1 MQSHSTMVKEMKQQA
16 SAIVKEI
23 QGNELDVD
31 FGKKISV
38 PKDIMLEEL
47 SHLSNRGARLFK
59 KRQRRSEKYTFEG
72 FQNTANSQM
81 NNYIPPII
89 QGDDTTEDCK
99 GMGNGEPGGQ
109 QNTPKTP
116 PNTPDPRTP
125 LNPNTIAPGYT
136 GPLKEIPPE
145 KFNATAVPKSYQT
158 PWEEAIAG
166 DPELLSTLRPRM
178 PELMPKAE
186 LAEYK
191 TFNRVATPYGGFD
204 RASKLVSFKLPKLDF
219 ALLEPEFRLPVFLD
233 GTAGRQ
239 SFNRTAQGWT
249 SNNVPIVFK
258 DLSLEVTI
266 PETDDL

>member
-1 MQSHSTMVKEMKQQA
+1 MQSHSILTKELKQQA

-31 FGKKISV
+31 YGKKISI

-47 SHLSNRGARLFK
+47 SLLSNRGSRLFK

-72 FQNTANSQM
+72 FPNSVNSQM
-81 NNYIPPII
+81 NSYIPSVTHCDDDKEIC
-89 QGDDTTEDCK
+89 QG
-99 GMGNGEPGGQ
+99 MRNGLQGGH
-109 QNTPKTP
+109 QNTPKSP

-125 LNPNTIAPGYT
+125 PNPDSIAPGYT

-158 PWEEAIAG
+158 PWEEAIAE
-166 DPELLSTLRPRM
+166 DPELLSTLHPRM
-178 PELMPKAE
+178 PELTPKVE

-204 RASKLVSFKLPKLDF
+204 KASKMISFKLPKLDF
-219 ALLEPEFRLPVFLD
+219 ALLEPELRFPAFQD
-233 GTAGRQ
+233 GTAGRP

-249 SNNVPIVFK
+249 SNNVAIVFD
-258 DLSLEVTI
+258 DLSLEATI

>member
-1 MQSHSTMVKEMKQQA
+1 MQSHSTLTKELKQQA

-23 QGNELDVD
+23 QGNEIYED
-31 FGKKISV
+31 FGKKFSV

-47 SHLSNRGARLFK
+47 SLLSNRGARLFK

-72 FQNTANSQM
+72 IQNSANSQM
-81 NNYIPPII
+81 NN
-89 QGDDTTEDCK
+89 CK
-99 GMGNGEPGGQ
+99 NMGNTLLGGQ
-109 QNTPKTP
+109 QNIPKTP

-125 LNPNTIAPGYT
+125 PNPETIAPGYT

-158 PWEEAIAG
+158 PWEEAIAD
-166 DPELLSTLRPRM
+166 DPELLSTLHPRM
-178 PELMPKAE
+178 PELSPKIE

-204 RASKLVSFKLPKLDF
+204 RASKLVGFKLPKLDF
-219 ALLEPEFRLPVFLD
+219 ALLEPELRLSVFQD
-233 GTAGRQ
+233 GTAGRP

-249 SNNVPIVFK
+249 SNNIPIILK

>member
-1 MQSHSTMVKEMKQQA
+1 MQSHSTLTKELKQQA

-23 QGNELDVD
+23 QGNDLDNMD

-47 SHLSNRGARLFK
+47 SLLSNRGARLFK

-72 FQNTANSQM
+72 FQNSANSQM
-81 NNYIPPII
+81 NT
-89 QGDDTTEDCK
+89 DDAAENSK
-99 GMGNGEPGGQ
+99 SMGNGVQSGQ
-109 QNTPKTP
+109 QNIPQTP

-125 LNPNTIAPGYT
+125 PNPDTIAPGYT

-145 KFNATAVPKSYQT
+145 KFNATSVPKSYQT
-158 PWEEAIAG
+158 PWEEAIAD
-166 DPELLSTLRPRM
+166 DPELLSTLHPRM
-178 PELMPKAE
+178 PELMPKVE
-186 LAEYK
+186 LTEYK

-204 RASKLVSFKLPKLDF
+204 RASKLVGFKLPKLDF
-219 ALLEPEFRLPVFLD
+219 ALLEPELRLPVFQD
-233 GTAGRQ
+233 GTAGRP

-258 DLSLEVTI
+258 DLSLEVTV

>member
-1 MQSHSTMVKEMKQQA
+1 MQLHSTLTKELKQQA

-23 QGNELDVD
+23 QGNEIYVD

-47 SHLSNRGARLFK
+47 SLLSNRGARLFK

-72 FQNTANSQM
+72 FQNSANSQM
-81 NNYIPPII
+81 NNFIPSIT
-89 QGDDTTEDCK
+89 QSDDTTENSK
-99 GMGNGEPGGQ
+99 NMGNTMQGGQ
-109 QNTPKTP
+109 QNIPKTP

-125 LNPNTIAPGYT
+125 PNPETIAPGYT

-158 PWEEAIAG
+158 PWEEAIAD
-166 DPELLSTLRPRM
+166 DPELLSTLHPRM
-178 PELMPKAE
+178 PELTPNIEMT
-186 LAEYK
+186 EYK

-204 RASKLVSFKLPKLDF
+204 RASKLVGFKLPKLDF
-219 ALLEPEFRLPVFLD
+219 ALLEPELRLSAFED
-233 GTAGRQ
+233 GTAGRP

-249 SNNVPIVFK
+249 SNSIPIILK